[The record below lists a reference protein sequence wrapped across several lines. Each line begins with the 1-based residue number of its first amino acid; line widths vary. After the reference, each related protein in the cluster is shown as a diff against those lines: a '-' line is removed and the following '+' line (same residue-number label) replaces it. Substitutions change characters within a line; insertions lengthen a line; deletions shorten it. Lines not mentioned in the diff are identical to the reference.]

1 MRFGSDHNAGLST
14 QQVATS
20 NGNDNGEPAL
30 QLTDDR
36 ANPAD
41 PAAASA
47 SCMQSPAGDDDNT
60 IITSQDENVDIHD
73 EVMMC
78 AVLASNNDGE

>member
-1 MRFGSDHNAGLST
+1 
-14 QQVATS
+14 
-20 NGNDNGEPAL
+20 
-30 QLTDDR
+30 
-36 ANPAD
+36 
-41 PAAASA
+41 
-47 SCMQSPAGDDDNT
+47 MQSPAGDDDNT